1 MPAAYIKGMP
11 ARAAEEQ
18 LVPIAATT
26 LGSDEILVRGGLATF
41 GVAAFVLTHQF
52 DLKAGNGGA
61 IGLSELGAALGV
73 GA

>member
-26 LGSDEILVRGGLATF
+26 LGSDEILV
-41 GVAAFVLTHQF
+41 AA
-52 DLKAGNGGA
+52 AWPP
-61 IGLSELGAALGV
+61 SALQPSF
-73 GA
+73 